1 MFEPSDS
8 YKKDFY
14 LKNGVIK
21 GDTIIKDVK
30 RTVKVFNT
38 SNKIKNPEIPNYSP
52 NERFYAKNQCSSFN
66 RYCKTS
72 ESLKYSRNKT
82 KG

>member
-1 MFEPSDS
+1 MEGEPQRFVRNSWVSGVFEPSDS

-14 LKNGVIK
+14 LKNSVIK

-38 SNKIKNPEIPNYSP
+38 VFFQIK
-52 NERFYAKNQCSSFN
+52 
-66 RYCKTS
+66 
-72 ESLKYSRNKT
+72 
-82 KG
+82 